1 MLLSF
6 ETRKAIEENVDGCM
20 DKETYYLAR
29 DILNAIID
37 DNGNP
42 VRPCD
47 AKVVSVLQ
55 NAIDEFTGGQS

>member
-6 ETRKAIEENVDGCM
+6 ETRKLIETNMDGHL
-20 DKETYYLAR
+20 DNETYYLAR